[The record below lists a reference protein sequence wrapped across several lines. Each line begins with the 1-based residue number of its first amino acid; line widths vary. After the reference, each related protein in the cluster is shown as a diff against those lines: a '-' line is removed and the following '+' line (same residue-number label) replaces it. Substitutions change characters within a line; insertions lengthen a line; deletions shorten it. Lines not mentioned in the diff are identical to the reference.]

1 MTVAAKNI
9 ICDKTF
15 SFKINNSLHTK
26 KKGEIYDSNYIK
38 KNYKDYY
45 LAFKNLKKFNE
56 K

>member
-9 ICDKTF
+9 ISDKTF
-15 SFKINNSLHTK
+15 SFKINNSLNTK
-26 KKGEIYDSNYIK
+26 KRKIYDSKYIK

-45 LAFKNLKKFNE
+45 LAFKNLKKLNE